1 MLTKNQE
8 GMKGEMARVK
18 ILDKDQVSL
27 EFQERF
33 QKMEESGR
41 PVLNFFKVMAHSP
54 QVGHRFL
61 QLGTAIL
68 LKGVVPPNLR
78 ELAILRVGQLN
89 QATYEWTQHVPIAL
103 RVGVRQ
109 AQIDAL
115 PKWEDSLEFDE
126 REKAI
131 LRYTDEETKNI
142 RVKDETFAT
151 VRAILTEEG
160 VVELTTTI
168 GYYGMVCRILEA
180 LEVELE

>member
-1 MLTKNQE
+1 
-8 GMKGEMARVK
+8 MARVK
-18 ILDKDQVSL
+18 ILDKDQASP

-33 QKMEESGR
+33 QKIEDSGR
-41 PVLNFFKVMAHSP
+41 PVLNLFKIMAHSP

-78 ELAILRVGQLN
+78 ELAILRVGQIN
-89 QATYEWTQHVPIAL
+89 QAKYEWTQHVPIAL

-115 PKWEDSLEFDE
+115 SEWEYSGEFNE
-126 REKAI
+126 TEKAI
-131 LRYTDEETKNI
+131 LRYTDEETMKI
-142 RVKDETFAT
+142 RVTDETFDA
-151 VRAILTEEG
+151 VRAVLSEEG
-160 VVELTTTI
+160 IVELTTAI

-180 LEVELE
+180 LQVELE

>member
-1 MLTKNQE
+1 
-8 GMKGEMARVK
+8 MAR
-18 ILDKDQVSL
+18 ISLLDKEKVSPEL
-27 EFQERF
+27 RERF
-33 QKMEESGR
+33 QKMEQSGR
-41 PVLNFFKVMAHSP
+41 PVLNLFKIMAHCP
-54 QVGHRFL
+54 QIGFHFL

-115 PKWEDSLEFDE
+115 PDWEDSQEFDE

-142 RVKDETFAT
+142 RVKDETFAA
-151 VRAILTEEG
+151 VRAILTEETI
-160 VVELTTTI
+160 VELTTTI

-180 LEVELE
+180 LQVELE

>member
-1 MLTKNQE
+1 
-8 GMKGEMARVK
+8 MAR
-18 ILDKDQVSL
+18 ISLLDNESAPP
-27 EFQERF
+27 EFQETFR
-33 QKMEESGR
+33 KMKEKGR
-41 PVLNFFKVMAHSP
+41 RVLNLFRIMAHCP
-54 QVGHRFL
+54 QIGSNFL

-115 PKWEDSLEFDE
+115 TRWKDSPEFNE

-142 RVKDETFAT
+142 RVKNETFAA

-168 GYYGMVCRILEA
+168 GYYAMVCRILEA
-180 LEVELE
+180 LQVELE

>member
-1 MLTKNQE
+1 
-8 GMKGEMARVK
+8 MARVSL
-18 ILDKDQVSL
+18 LDKDQVSS
-27 EFQERF
+27 EFQKRF

-41 PVLNFFKVMAHSP
+41 PILNLFKVMAHSP
-54 QVGHRFL
+54 QVGYRFL
-61 QLGTAIL
+61 ELGTVIL
-68 LKGVVPPNLR
+68 LKGIVPPNLR

-115 PKWEDSLEFDE
+115 REWKDSQEFDE

-131 LRYTDEETKNI
+131 LSYTDEETKNI
-142 RVKDETFAT
+142 RVKDETFAA
-151 VRAILTEEG
+151 VRAILTEEE

-168 GYYGMVCRILEA
+168 GYYAMVCRILEA
-180 LEVELE
+180 LQVELE